1 MKDVK
6 KIDTPYDGIDKEAYH
21 MEKRRLQ
28 VELLKIQQDVVKNNQ
43 RLAVVFEGRDAAGK
57 GSTIKRFVE
66 NLMPRHYK
74 IVALGIPNEVERK
87 YWFRRYERQMPASGE
102 IAFFDRSWYNRALIE
117 PTMGYCNEAQYKY
130 FMKKVLNWEHK
141 QQENGLILVKFYLSI
156 TSDNQLY
163 RFEDRLSDP
172 LTFWKFSENDL
183 HARERWETFTHY
195 KEQMFNFTSSRRSP
209 WVVINADEK
218 RATRLTAMLY
228 LVQLMGDDG
237 FVPLSGDD
245 SVRTYSI
252 KLDGVKFNNLT
263 FRQYAVLKARKRQQ
277 KIDDRQR
284 LDK

>member
-209 WVVINADEK
+209 WVVINADDKEQ
-218 RATRLTAMLY
+218 ARLTAMLY
-228 LVQLMGDDG
+228 LVQLLGDG
-237 FVPLSGDD
+237 SFVPLRTEEMAKSY
-245 SVRTYSI
+245 SV
-252 KLDGVKFNNLT
+252 KLDGVKFDNLSL
-263 FRQYAVLKARKRQQ
+263 RQYAVLKALKAEH
-277 KIDDRQR
+277 KLADSSE
-284 LDK
+284 

>member
-6 KIDTPYDGIDKEAYH
+6 KIDTPYDGIDKAAYH
-21 MEKRRLQ
+21 VEKRRLQ
-28 VELLKIQQDVVKNNQ
+28 VELLKIQQEVVKNNQ

-87 YWFRRYERQMPASGE
+87 YWFRRYERELPQPGQ

-117 PTMGYCNEAQYKY
+117 PTMGYCHEAQYKY
-130 FMKKVLNWEHK
+130 FMKKVLEWEHK
-141 QQENGLILVKFYLSI
+141 HQENGLLLVKFYLSI

-183 HARERWETFTHY
+183 HARERWETFTHF
-195 KEQMFNFTSSRRSP
+195 KEQMFNYTSSRRSP
-209 WVVINADEK
+209 WVVINADDKEQ
-218 RATRLTAMLY
+218 ARLTAMLY
-228 LVQLMGDDG
+228 LVQLLGDG
-237 FVPLSGDD
+237 SFVPLGSEELVKSY
-245 SVRTYSI
+245 SV
-252 KLDGVKFNNLT
+252 KLDGVKFDNLT
-263 FRQYAVLKARKRQQ
+263 FRQYAVLKALKTEQ
-277 KIDDRQR
+277 KLADSSE
-284 LDK
+284 

>member
-6 KIDTPYDGIDKEAYH
+6 KIETPYAGIDKESYH
-21 MEKRRLQ
+21 VEKRRLQ
-28 VELLKIQQDVVKNNQ
+28 VELLKIQQHVVKNQQ
-43 RLAVVFEGRDAAGK
+43 RMAVVFEGRDAAGK

-74 IVALGIPNEVERK
+74 IVALGIPNAVDKK
-87 YWFRRYERQMPASGE
+87 YWFRRYERELPKSGE

-130 FMKKVLNWEHK
+130 FMNKVLDWEHK

-156 TSDNQLY
+156 TSDSQLY

-183 HARERWETFTHY
+183 HARERWETFTHF
-195 KEQMFNFTSSRRSP
+195 KEQMFNHTSSRRSP

-228 LVQLMGDDG
+228 LVQLLGDG
-237 FVPLSGDD
+237 SFMPLSGEE
-245 SVRTYSI
+245 SKKTYAV
-252 KLDGVKFNNLT
+252 KLDGVKFSNLT

-277 KIDDRQR
+277 KIEDENNAP
-284 LDK
+284 